1 MKLKFDANLDY
12 QLDAIKSIVDIFDGQ
27 PLGQGEFEISLND
40 QVGFIE
46 QNELGIGN
54 QLSLSKLQILENVR
68 TVQECNQIERVPE
81 LQGGEFI
88 NGMNFTTEMETGTGK
103 TYVYLRSIFELNQ
116 KYGFKKFI
124 IVVPSVAIREGVYKN
139 LQITKEHFAAVYNN
153 PAYRYFIYDSSR
165 ISELRQFAGSNL
177 MEVMIIN
184 IDSFNKDTNVMFKE
198 MDQLSGRAPIEFVSS
213 ANPIVIMDEP
223 QNMEQEASRNAITNL
238 NPLCTLRYS
247 ATHRNT
253 YNLIYKL
260 DPVDA
265 FERGLVK
272 KIEVASVIAE
282 DSYHAAFIS
291 VRDLKSKNNKLKAY
305 LTFHKDTDSGPK
317 ESNVTVTHGDDLYEK
332 SNERTAY
339 QNGYIVTE
347 INVTPGREFVRFSN
361 GQRLGIGDS
370 QGGLTDE
377 VMQAQIRNTIE
388 EHLEKEIELKDRDIK
403 VLSLFFI
410 DKVANYREYD
420 ELGNA
425 KPGKIAR
432 WFVQEYEKLIQL
444 PRYKDVIPY
453 PLSKVHDGYFAVDK
467 QNRVKDSWEGRDVKD
482 DEDAY
487 NLIMKDKERLL
498 SIDEPLRFIFSHSA
512 LREGW
517 DNPNVFQICTLNESG
532 SEIKKRQEIGRG
544 LRIPV
549 NQDGERVFD
558 ERINRVTIVANESYD
573 DFAAALQT
581 EYEDIGIKF
590 GMVPKS
596 EFSGITIDG
605 EQLGFDQSNEIWN
618 HLVNKGF
625 LNSEGAILSS
635 FKPEF
640 EDFSLELDE
649 KYQSLE
655 AEVIDAIR
663 KYDFSRRIENKKKR
677 RKLKLNKQVFLDE
690 DFKTLWD
697 KINKKTRY
705 RVEYD
710 TKELIEKS
718 VKAISKIPTI
728 GKIKL
733 HTYRTTQEITREKG
747 VEAQLVGHRVEE
759 VQMSY
764 KLPDIVA
771 YIQKETELTRATIVE
786 ILKQSDRLYEFV
798 NNPQRFMD
806 EVSAAINDTL
816 RSLMIGGIKYEKVE
830 GQIYEMRRFEEEE
843 LVSYLNRL
851 VPVKHSVYDFVE
863 YDSEVEKRFAEQ
875 LDSRK
880 DIRLFVKLPKQFK
893 IDTPIGPYNPDWA
906 IVKHDEYGG
915 EDKVYMVK
923 ETKGST
929 SKDQLRINELA
940 KIRFGEAH
948 FEELGVEYGLVTNA
962 GDV

>member
-54 QLSLSKLQILENVR
+54 QLSLSKPQILENLR
-68 TVQECNQIERVPE
+68 AIQKRNQIERVPE
-81 LQGGEFI
+81 LQGGDYI

-116 KYGFKKFI
+116 KFGFKKFI

-153 PAYRYFIYDSSR
+153 IAYRYFIYDSSR
-165 ISELRQFAGSNL
+165 ISELRQFSGSNQ
-177 MEVMIIN
+177 MEIMIIN

-213 ANPIVIMDEP
+213 TNPIVIMDEP
-223 QNMEQEASRNAITNL
+223 QNMEQEASRNAISNL
-238 NPLCTLRYS
+238 NPMCTLRYS

-282 DSYHAAFIS
+282 DSYHAAFIK
-291 VRDLKSKNNKLKAY
+291 VRNIKLQGKNLKAY

-317 ESNVTVTHGDDLYEK
+317 ESKVTVTHGDDLYEK
-332 SNERTAY
+332 SNKRTAY
-339 QNGYIVTE
+339 QNGYIVSE
-347 INVTPGREFVRFSN
+347 INVTAGREFIRFTN
-361 GQRLGIGDS
+361 GQRFEIGDS

-420 ELGNA
+420 EQGNA
-425 KPGKIAR
+425 KPGKIAK
-432 WFVQEYEKLIQL
+432 WFVQEYKKLIQL
-444 PRYKDVIPY
+444 PRYKDVIPF
-453 PLSKVHDGYFAVDK
+453 PFSKIHDGYFAVDK

-482 DEDAY
+482 DEEAY

-498 SIDEPLRFIFSHSA
+498 SKDEPLRFIFSHSA

-549 NQDGERVFD
+549 NQEGERVFD

-590 GMVPKS
+590 GIVPKF
-596 EFSGITIDG
+596 EFSDLVLAGSL
-605 EQLGFDQSNEIWN
+605 LGVDQSQTIWN
-618 HLVNKGF
+618 HLVKKGY

-635 FKPEF
+635 FKPEE
-640 EDFSLELDE
+640 EDFTLELE
-649 KYQSLE
+649 AKYQPIE
-655 AEVIDAIR
+655 AEIIDTIR

-677 RKLKLNKQVFLDE
+677 RTLSLNKQVYLDE
-690 DFKTLWD
+690 DFKALWN

-705 RVEYD
+705 RVSYD
-710 TKELIEKS
+710 TSELIKKCVNEISTIPKIEK
-718 VKAISKIPTI
+718 V
-728 GKIKL
+728 KL
-733 HTYRTTQEITREKG
+733 HTYKTIQNITRKG
-747 VEAQLVGHRVEE
+747 VDAQLVGQRVEE
-759 VQMSY
+759 VQIDY

-771 YIQKETELTRATIVE
+771 YIQRETELTRATIVE
-786 ILKQSDRLYEFV
+786 ILKKSNRLAEFL

-806 EVSAAINDTL
+806 EISSAINGTL
-816 RSLMIGGIKYEKVE
+816 RSLMVDGIKYEKVE

-851 VPVKHSVYDFVE
+851 QPVTKSVYDAVE
-863 YDSEVEKRFAEQ
+863 FDSEVEKRFAQQ
-875 LDSRK
+875 LDKRN
-880 DIRLFVKLPKQFK
+880 DIKLFVKLPKQFK
-893 IDTPIGPYNPDWA
+893 IDTPIGSYNPDWA

-915 EDKVYMVK
+915 HDKVYMVK

-929 SKDQLRINELA
+929 SRDQLRISELA
-940 KIRFGEAH
+940 KIKFGEAH
-948 FEELGVEYGLVTNA
+948 FQVIGVEYGMVKSA
-962 GDV
+962 GEI

>member
-1 MKLKFDANLDY
+1 MKLKFDPNLDY
-12 QLDAIKSIVDIFDGQ
+12 QLDAIQSVVDIFDGQ

-54 QLSLSKLQILENVR
+54 QLSLSKAQILENVR
-68 TVQECNQIERVPE
+68 AIQERNQIERVPE
-81 LQGGEFI
+81 LQGGDYI
-88 NGMNFTTEMETGTGK
+88 NGLNFTTEMETGTGK

-165 ISELRQFAGSNL
+165 ISELRQFSGSNQ
-177 MEVMIIN
+177 MEIMIIN

-213 ANPIVIMDEP
+213 TNPIVIMDEP
-223 QNMEQEASRNAITNL
+223 QNMEQEASRNAISNL

-253 YNLIYKL
+253 YNLVFKL
-260 DPVDA
+260 DPVSA
-265 FERGLVK
+265 FELGLVK
-272 KIEVASVIAE
+272 KIEVASVVAE
-282 DSYHAAFIS
+282 DSYHAAYIQ
-291 VRDLKSKNNKLKAY
+291 VRNIKLQGKNLKAY
-305 LTFHKDTDSGPK
+305 LTIHKDTDSGPK
-317 ESNVTVTHGDDLYEK
+317 ESKVTVTHGDDLFKK

-339 QNGYIVTE
+339 QNGYIISE
-347 INVTPGREFVRFSN
+347 INVTPGREFIRFTN
-361 GQRLGIGDS
+361 GQRLSIGDS

-377 VMQAQIRNTIE
+377 VMQAQVRNTIE
-388 EHLEKEIELKDRDIK
+388 EHLEKEIELKERDIK

-420 ELGNA
+420 EMGNA
-425 KPGKIAR
+425 KPGKIAS
-432 WFVQEYEKLIQL
+432 WFVQEYENLIKL
-444 PRYKDVIPY
+444 PRYKNLIPF

-467 QNRVKDSWEGRDVKD
+467 QNRIKDSWEGRDVKD
-482 DEDAY
+482 DEEAY

-498 SIDEPLRFIFSHSA
+498 SKEEPLRFIFSHSA

-549 NQDGERVFD
+549 NQEGERVFD

-581 EYEDIGIKF
+581 EYEEIGIKF

-596 EFSGITIDG
+596 EFSGLVLDG
-605 EQLGFDQSNEIWN
+605 FSLGADQSNKIWT
-618 HLVNKGF
+618 HLVNEGF
-625 LNSEGAILSS
+625 LNTEGAILSS
-635 FKPEF
+635 FKPENEGF
-640 EDFSLELDE
+640 TLNLDE
-649 KYQSLE
+649 LYQPIE
-655 AEVIDAIR
+655 AEIIDGVR

-677 RKLKLNKQVFLDE
+677 RTLSLNKQVYLDE
-690 DFKTLWD
+690 DFKILWD

-705 RVEYD
+705 RVNYD
-710 TKELIEKS
+710 TANLIKKCIDEIS
-718 VKAISKIPTI
+718 AIPKIE
-728 GKIKL
+728 GVKL
-733 HTYRTTQEITREKG
+733 HTYKTIQNITRKG
-747 VEAQLVGHRVEE
+747 VDAQLVGERVEE
-759 VQMSY
+759 VQISY

-771 YIQKETELTRATIVE
+771 YIQRETELTRATIVE
-786 ILKQSDRLYEFV
+786 ILKQSNRLDEFL

-806 EVSAAINDTL
+806 EISSAINETL
-816 RSLMIGGIKYEKVE
+816 RSLMVDGIKYEKVE

-851 VPVKHSVYDFVE
+851 QPVTKSVYDAVE
-863 YDSEVEKRFAEQ
+863 FDSEVEKRFAQQ
-875 LDSRK
+875 LDNRK
-880 DIRLFVKLPKQFK
+880 DIKLFVKLPKQFK

-915 EDKVYMVK
+915 HEKVYMVK

-929 SKDQLRINELA
+929 SKDQLRISELA
-940 KIRFGEAH
+940 KIKFGNAH
-948 FEELGVEYGLVTNA
+948 FEELGVEYGVVKSA
-962 GDV
+962 GEV

>member
-1 MKLKFDANLDY
+1 MKLKFDPNLDY
-12 QLDAIKSIVDIFDGQ
+12 QLEAIQSAVDTFDGQ

-54 QLSLSKLQILENVR
+54 RLSLSTSQILDNVR
-68 TVQECNQIERVPE
+68 SVQERNRIERVPE
-81 LQGGEFI
+81 LQGGDYI
-88 NGMNFTTEMETGTGK
+88 NGMNFTVEMETGTGK
-103 TYVYLRSIFELNQ
+103 TYVYLRTLFELNQ

-139 LQITKEHFAAVYNN
+139 LQITKDHFAAVYNN

-165 ISELRQFAGSNL
+165 ISKLRQFAGSNQ
-177 MEVMIIN
+177 MEIMIIN
-184 IDSFNKDTNVMFKE
+184 IDSFNKEANVMFKE

-213 ANPIVIMDEP
+213 TYPIVIMDEP
-223 QNMEQEASRNAITNL
+223 QNMEQEASRNAISNL

-247 ATHRNT
+247 ATHRNV
-253 YNLIYKL
+253 YNLLYKL

-282 DSYHAAFIS
+282 DSYHAAYIK
-291 VRDLKSKNNKLKAY
+291 VRNIKLQGKTLKAY
-305 LTFHKDTDSGPK
+305 LAIHKETDSGPK
-317 ESNVTVTHGDDLYEK
+317 ESKITVTHGDDLYEK

-339 QNGYIVTE
+339 QNGYIVSE
-347 INVTPGREFVRFSN
+347 INVTPGREFIRFSN
-361 GQRLGIGDS
+361 GHRFGIGDA

-388 EHLEKEIELKDRDIK
+388 EHLEKELEIKDRDIK

-420 ELGNA
+420 EQGYA
-425 KPGKIAR
+425 QPGKIAR
-432 WFVQEYEKLIQL
+432 WFDQEYEKLVQL

-453 PLSKVHDGYFAVDK
+453 PLSKIHDGYFAVDK
-467 QNRVKDSWEGRDVKD
+467 QNRIKDSWEGRDVKD
-482 DEDAY
+482 DEEAY

-498 SIDEPLRFIFSHSA
+498 TKEEPLRFIFSHSA

-532 SEIKKRQEIGRG
+532 SEIKKRQEIGQG

-581 EYEDIGIKF
+581 EYEEIGIKF
-590 GMVPKS
+590 GIVPKT
-596 EFSGITIDG
+596 EFSGLTVNG
-605 EQLGFDQSNEIWN
+605 EELGADASNAIWT
-618 HLVNKGF
+618 HLIEQGY
-625 LNSEGAILSS
+625 LNSEGAILST
-635 FKPEF
+635 FEPEKENF
-640 EDFSLELDE
+640 TLNLEE
-649 KYQSLE
+649 EYRPLE
-655 AEVIDAIR
+655 AEIIDAIR
-663 KYDFSRRIENKKKR
+663 KYDFSRKIENKKQR
-677 RKLKLNKQVFLDE
+677 RKLTLNKQVYLDE
-690 DFKTLWD
+690 DFKVLWD

-705 RVEYD
+705 RVSYD
-710 TKELIEKS
+710 SNHLIETC
-718 VKAISKIPTI
+718 VKEIANIPKIEP
-728 GKIKL
+728 IKL
-733 HTYRTTQEITREKG
+733 HTYKTIQSITRKG
-747 VEAQLVGHRVEE
+747 VDPQLVGERVEE
-759 VQMSY
+759 VHVEY
-764 KLPDIVA
+764 KLPDIVS
-771 YIQKETELTRATIVE
+771 YIQRETELTRSTIVE
-786 ILKQSDRLYEFV
+786 ILKRSNRLSEFM

-806 EVSAAINDTL
+806 EIAGAINQTL
-816 RSLMIGGIKYEKVE
+816 RSLMIDGIKYEKVE

-843 LVSYLNRL
+843 LISWLNRL
-851 VPVKHSVYDFVE
+851 QPVEKSVYDAVE
-863 YDSEVEKRFAEQ
+863 FDSEVEKRFAQQ
-875 LDSRK
+875 LDTRK
-880 DIRLFVKLPKQFK
+880 DIKLFVKLPKQFK

-915 EDKVYMVK
+915 NEKVYMVK
-923 ETKGST
+923 ETKGT
-929 SKDQLRINELA
+929 TTKDQLRISELA
-940 KIRFGEAH
+940 KIQFGKAH
-948 FEELGVEYGLVTNA
+948 FDSIGVDYSWVTSA
-962 GDV
+962 SEV